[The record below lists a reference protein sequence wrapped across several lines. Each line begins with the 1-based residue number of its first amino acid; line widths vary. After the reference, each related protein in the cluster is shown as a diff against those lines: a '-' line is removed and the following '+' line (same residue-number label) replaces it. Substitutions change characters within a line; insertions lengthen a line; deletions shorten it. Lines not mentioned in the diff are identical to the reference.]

1 MANLSFVFE
10 EIKDEGSEIKIDDT
24 LTKPG
29 QAADADA
36 VRKAIVEAVKNAA
49 TRAELADY
57 AKKAEL
63 VGLATEGYVDG
74 EISDALSQFDIAI
87 KEYIQNTFL
96 NGAW

>member
-10 EIKDEGSEIKIDDT
+10 EIKDEGSEIKIDST

-74 EISDALSQFDIAI
+74 EISDALSKFDTDI